1 MNSNLV
7 KFCMKLTDV
16 IIWMAVRRK
25 RNECRLHSF
34 TLGQIGKRI
43 GSLSER
49 GNAGEKQIWLKLI
62 ILSLSWLYLKFL
74 WYKNNKIVELP
85 KVSLKNEIFDY
96 VNQFSL
102 LSKGLFCYHLF
113 QLHVIYFQFLY
124 IEGNLLVL
132 VATFR
137 NMVWFRA

>member
-49 GNAGEKQIWLKLI
+49 ENAGEKQIWLKLI

-74 WYKNNKIVELP
+74 WYKNNKVVELP

-137 NMVWFRA
+137 NMGWFRA

>member
-1 MNSNLV
+1 MWS
-7 KFCMKLTDV
+7 FG
-16 IIWMAVRRK
+16 WQSVRRK

-34 TLGQIGKRI
+34 TVGQIDKRI
-43 GSLSER
+43 GSLSEKE
-49 GNAGEKQIWLKLI
+49 NAGEKQIWLKLI
-62 ILSLSWLYLKFL
+62 ILSLSRLYLKFL

-113 QLHVIYFQFLY
+113 QLNVIYFQFLY

-137 NMVWFRA
+137 NMVWFIFFLILFYF